1 MAAYAVL
8 GATSWGLTLASLL
21 ARAEAEVTV
30 LTRSAAEADSVNA
43 RRGIARLPGLV
54 LPPQVTCEPA
64 RSQPPGLAG
73 LVVAVPAQHLRSSL
87 PPGPGWRQLPVLSA
101 AKGIEHGTN
110 LRMSQVLAQEGW
122 PAHLIAA
129 LSGPTLAG
137 EVVQGLPAA
146 AVVASSGD
154 TAAAWQRALAT
165 PFFRLYTSQ
174 DITGLE
180 FAGAVKNVVAI
191 AAGAAAGL
199 GFGANTIAAIVTR
212 GLAEI
217 TRLGVAL
224 GARVDTFLG
233 LAGVGDLTAT
243 CFSPISRNR
252 RLGELLATGMS
263 AGQALTAIG
272 EAVEGASTAPVVLE
286 LGRLNGVDVPITA
299 QVCAVLAGTTGVR
312 DAMSELL
319 TRQLKAESNGL

>member
-21 ARAEAEVTV
+21 ARADAEVTV
-30 LTRSAAEADSVNA
+30 LTRTSAEARAVNA
-43 RRGIARLPGLV
+43 RRGLARLPGLI
-54 LPPQVTCEPA
+54 LPPRVSCEPA
-64 RSQPPGLAG
+64 GSPAAAIAG
-73 LVVAVPAQHLRSSL
+73 LVVAVPAQHLRASL
-87 PPGPGWRQLPVLSA
+87 PPEAAWRKVPVLSA
-101 AKGIEHGTN
+101 TKGIEHGTN
-110 LRMSQVLAQEGW
+110 LRMSEVLAQEGW
-122 PAHLIAA
+122 PPELIAA
-129 LSGPTLAG
+129 LSGPTLAA

-146 AVVASSGD
+146 AVVASPGE
-154 TAAAWQRALAT
+154 TATAWQRALST

-174 DITGLE
+174 DIAGLE

-224 GARVDTFLG
+224 GANVDTFLG

-243 CFSPISRNR
+243 CFSPLSRNR

-263 AGQALTAIG
+263 ARDALSTIG
-272 EAVEGASTAPVVLE
+272 EAVEGAATAPVVLE
-286 LGRLNGVDVPITA
+286 LGRLNRIDLPITA
-299 QVCAVLAGTTGVR
+299 QVCAVLAGRTGVR
-312 DAMSELL
+312 EAMSELL
-319 TRQLKAESNGL
+319 TRQLKAESNVR